1 MAITDFYTR
10 QLPHEQQEL
19 FRVSTD
25 PLTAIFNKDFARI
38 QLFSVKNNPH
48 GWVERNMIYSSTG
61 VPLEDFSTDF
71 IIDEISSV
79 VNKDGDISM
88 EKELYWREQAET
100 IMKKA
105 IVKLIQNEK

>member
-1 MAITDFYTR
+1 
-10 QLPHEQQEL
+10 
-19 FRVSTD
+19 
-25 PLTAIFNKDFARI
+25 
-38 QLFSVKNNPH
+38 
-48 GWVERNMIYSSTG
+48 MIYSSTG

-88 EKELYWREQAET
+88 EKELYWREQAEV

>member
-1 MAITDFYTR
+1 
-10 QLPHEQQEL
+10 
-19 FRVSTD
+19 
-25 PLTAIFNKDFARI
+25 
-38 QLFSVKNNPH
+38 
-48 GWVERNMIYSSTG
+48 MIYSSTG

-71 IIDEISSV
+71 IINEISSV